1 MPKSY
6 TAAYQGVINSTGA
19 SEAPLLLLEITHP
32 DLPAPIRVVN
42 DNQDLTHNG
51 DLFTALAFEATL
63 PDEPEEGMPR
73 AQLSVDNVGK
83 EMVGW
88 LEASGGGQ
96 GAQVRMMQVLRS
108 APDVVEWEVT
118 LDLNN
123 ISIDM
128 LRVRGT
134 LTFEDL
140 LNRPA
145 VALTYRPDVAP
156 GLY

>member
-1 MPKSY
+1 MPRNYS
-6 TAAYQGVINSTGA
+6 AAYNEKVNSTGA
-19 SEAPLLLLEITHP
+19 DESPLLLLEITHA
-32 DLPAPIRVVN
+32 DLPSPVRVVN
-42 DNQDLTHNG
+42 DNQDITSNG
-51 DLFTALAFEATL
+51 NLFVALAFEATL

-73 AQLSVDNVGK
+73 AQLAVDNVGK
-83 EMVGW
+83 DLTYW
-88 LEASGGGQ
+88 LESSGGGQ

-108 APDVVEWEVT
+108 APDTIEWEVT

-123 ISIDM
+123 VSLDM

-134 LTFEDL
+134 LSFEDL